1 MAAKQGA
8 QPSKV
13 QISRLAHT
21 CTLIPTDTPDEES
34 NAEGS
39 DSSSSGH
46 GATGGGQDSEREDDS
61 DDDCGPAT
69 PTATTPASPVSHH
82 SPATDPEA
90 APVANPRR
98 APRVRARWSEYVPS
112 EQAREIGDNRGARCV
127 LALDV
132 DPPPLSPDGA
142 ALVSAMVS
150 LSIRNTLADLAT
162 RVDSIALS
170 DEPAPAPRGG
180 GPRPP
185 GGPFGAPPGG
195 DPSGEAGLP
204 RAGSPQP
211 TPPAA
216 RAAGHIERFIRVA
229 HSSQPGAA
237 DSFCAPTAGDAVL
250 PLS

>member
-1 MAAKQGA
+1 MESGRGCLGKFA
-8 QPSKV
+8 QDVWQPGWLRVLS
-13 QISRLAHT
+13 
-21 CTLIPTDTPDEES
+21 C
-34 NAEGS
+34 GS
-39 DSSSSGH
+39 VCRSCVTVI
-46 GATGGGQDSEREDDS
+46 AR
-61 DDDCGPAT
+61 
-69 PTATTPASPVSHH
+69 PAS
-82 SPATDPEA
+82 T
-90 APVANPRR
+90 
-98 APRVRARWSEYVPS
+98 VRTIWSEYVPS

-132 DPPPLSPDGA
+132 DPPPPPLSPDDA
-142 ALVSAMVS
+142 ALASAMVS
-150 LSIRNTLADLAT
+150 LSIHNTLADLAT

-216 RAAGHIERFIRVA
+216 RAAGHIERFVRVA